1 MDDEQT
7 RRRKE
12 LRDEDTES
20 GNTPSIPASIVARV
34 SDSTNED
41 TVGETSY
48 VIQREEIL
56 EVSEVDLGDKS
67 INVDDTAVATVTS
80 PVEVSAHS
88 EESTQSS
95 NESFSNTTEGTP
107 VSLRTL
113 QLYLFQRTYLT
124 D

>member
-1 MDDEQT
+1 VDDEQT

-20 GNTPSIPASIVARV
+20 GDTPSIPAIIVARV

-67 INVDDTAVATVTS
+67 KR
-80 PVEVSAHS
+80 
-88 EESTQSS
+88 
-95 NESFSNTTEGTP
+95 G
-107 VSLRTL
+107 
-113 QLYLFQRTYLT
+113 
-124 D
+124 

>member
-67 INVDDTAVATVTS
+67 KR
-80 PVEVSAHS
+80 
-88 EESTQSS
+88 
-95 NESFSNTTEGTP
+95 G
-107 VSLRTL
+107 
-113 QLYLFQRTYLT
+113 
-124 D
+124 

>member
-20 GNTPSIPASIVARV
+20 GNMPSIPTSIVARV

-48 VIQREEIL
+48 VIQRQEIL

-67 INVDDTAVATVTS
+67 KR
-80 PVEVSAHS
+80 
-88 EESTQSS
+88 
-95 NESFSNTTEGTP
+95 G
-107 VSLRTL
+107 
-113 QLYLFQRTYLT
+113 
-124 D
+124 